1 MAHYVPARFDEADQT
16 FLPPLR
22 TLGFNPQLKLNDSL
36 LVQSYIEA
44 YDISY
49 PEALRRV
56 EAEVRELRQH
66 LETERS
72 YELNDIGL
80 LHFNE
85 EGKLEFEPCE
95 AGILT
100 PQLYGLSTFEMPLLN
115 TAEQVQK
122 PEQSA
127 ISAATATTHDTKV
140 TDEKAITIKI
150 SWLRNMVAAAAAII
164 AFLMI
169 GTPVSNNSKMLQ
181 SSLLPTSTPT
191 VTAPARTYTNYTPA
205 ADVYMVN
212 APIVQPA
219 APVVAPTTPVAE
231 ADNEQH
237 ANAAPRSKSYCLV
250 LACQVSQRNADAF
263 VNQLQ
268 SAGFTDV
275 RITNSK
281 NMRRVVYG
289 SYPTEDDAYEAL
301 RDLRHQSSHFK
312 QAWVMKVKE

>member
-1 MAHYVPARFDEADQT
+1 MAHYVPARYDKADRT

-66 LETERS
+66 LENEQY
-72 YELNDIGL
+72 YELKDIGV
-80 LHFNE
+80 LHINE

-115 TAEQVQK
+115 TA
-122 PEQSA
+122 
-127 ISAATATTHDTKV
+127 ATAQEPQIATLGTDSSMPETKV

-169 GTPVSNNSKMLQ
+169 GTPVNNDNKMLQ
-181 SSLLPTSTPT
+181 SSLLPTTTSV
-191 VTAPARTYTNYTPA
+191 VTAPARTIIDSPA
-205 ADVYMVN
+205 VDV
-212 APIVQPA
+212 PLLE
-219 APVVAPTTPVAE
+219 APVVDASVPVATSSASVAQ
-231 ADNEQH
+231 ADDAQQTSP
-237 ANAAPRSKSYCLV
+237 APRSKSYCLV
-250 LACQVSQRNADAF
+250 LACQISQRNADAF
-263 VNQLQ
+263 VGQLQ
-268 SAGFTDV
+268 SAGFTDARV
-275 RITNSK
+275 TNSK
-281 NMRRVVYG
+281 SMRRVVYG
-289 SYPTEDDAYEAL
+289 SYPTENDAYDAL
-301 RDLRHQSSHFK
+301 RDLRHQNAHFK